1 MQAVSLYHRLWE
13 RIFPAKWVLGLSLV
27 LLFGI
32 VFAAGDWKLLPGPAL
47 LWVCAMFFTCMVFN
61 RVRQESGS
69 IFGAILTHA
78 GFNFGMGFLIFYA
91 L

>member
-1 MQAVSLYHRLWE
+1 
-13 RIFPAKWVLGLSLV
+13 
-27 LLFGI
+27 
-32 VFAAGDWKLLPGPAL
+32 
-47 LWVCAMFFTCMVFN
+47 MVFN

-69 IFGAILTHA
+69 ITGAILCHA